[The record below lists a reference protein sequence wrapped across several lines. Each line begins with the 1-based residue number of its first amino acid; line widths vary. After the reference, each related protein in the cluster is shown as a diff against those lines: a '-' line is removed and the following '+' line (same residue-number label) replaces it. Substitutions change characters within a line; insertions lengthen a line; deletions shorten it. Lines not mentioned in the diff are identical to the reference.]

1 MHCKRFM
8 FVHSGNSWH
17 VVFSSSSY
25 GRNSGPEQ
33 AALPFLPVLIVFCS
47 TRFTEQIHNAWRN
60 KEAKQLSMFIYAYFL
75 TLKESVLGHTTSM
88 KPLLK
93 DNKHRMPVFPTHRLY
108 LGGPR
113 RYIWWHICFYYYHLL
128 RVFFFFFHLRF
139 NETICD
145 RLTVGQSPLARTA
158 RSVCS
163 RNVNTP
169 TDNLQCFPYVH
180 LFVAAC
186 NNIHPP
192 LPSAPASLTHECSF
206 STIFV
211 NFQNILAAFFP

>member
-1 MHCKRFM
+1 
-8 FVHSGNSWH
+8 
-17 VVFSSSSY
+17 
-25 GRNSGPEQ
+25 
-33 AALPFLPVLIVFCS
+33 
-47 TRFTEQIHNAWRN
+47 
-60 KEAKQLSMFIYAYFL
+60 MFIYAYLL

-108 LGGPR
+108 LGGLR
-113 RYIWWHICFYYYHLL
+113 RYINGRPSIFGDTFVFITIISY
-128 RVFFFFFHLRF
+128 VFFFFFFFIRLRF

-163 RNVNTP
+163 NCRR
-169 TDNLQCFPYVH
+169 FPYVH

>member
-1 MHCKRFM
+1 
-8 FVHSGNSWH
+8 
-17 VVFSSSSY
+17 
-25 GRNSGPEQ
+25 
-33 AALPFLPVLIVFCS
+33 
-47 TRFTEQIHNAWRN
+47 
-60 KEAKQLSMFIYAYFL
+60 MFIYAYLL

-113 RYIWWHICFYYYHLL
+113 RYINGRPSIFGDTFVFITIISYT
-128 RVFFFFFHLRF
+128 FFFFFFIRLRF

-163 RNVNTP
+163 RTVNTP

-206 STIFV
+206 STIFG
-211 NFQNILAAFFP
+211 NLKNILAAFFP